1 MEIYCLQS
9 CETHRR
15 PKAAYCAIIKVYS
28 RFFDRCSIPDEA
40 HPLTSVRDNLGNR
53 KVFIVILD
61 VFFNKRLIYDTQ
73 NFYDVAE
80 ETTAM
85 SPSPLKFN

>member
-61 VFFNKRLIYDTQ
+61 VFLTGILFMIRKI
-73 NFYDVAE
+73 FYDVVE